1 MINQNLLIYD
11 FDELFKLLDEIK
23 KELNI
28 KIINISK
35 NDLNQLSKSYGK
47 NHILISKKE
56 LLNVKNQLIFNEF
69 PIQINKLIEKINIKY
84 LKINFNNQSEII
96 IGKYLIDI
104 NSREMKIN
112 DLILKLTEKE
122 CDIIIHLSNLNKPV
136 SIDELQMNVWGHHSK
151 LETHTVETHI
161 YRLRKKIFQKFN
173 DDSFIISEKNGYQ
186 ITK

>member
-11 FDELFKLLDEIK
+11 FNELFKLLDEIK

-47 NHILISKKE
+47 NHILITKKE
-56 LLNVKNQLIFNEF
+56 LSNVKNQLIFNEF

-161 YRLRKKIFQKFN
+161 YRLRKKFLIN
-173 DDSFIISEKNGYQ
+173 LMTIVLL
-186 ITK
+186 